1 MADQRQGQRWLTKP
15 TFITADMLADLQQRW
30 ADLPTSTGAQGQ
42 YNALLAQL
50 KDKSQQQLSAQQAN
64 DDAVPVLLEQL
75 QSALD
80 AGEIQQ
86 ANQLHHRIRQHLNS
100 EAKLS
105 KPVYQTIIHP
115 LKQLEN
121 RLFEFKRWQ
130 HFGNDQVRHELIEA
144 MQALVDNKKLPI
156 EEKAE
161 QIQLLQKQW
170 KGLHER
176 APQALWQQFKTL
188 GDSAWQPC
196 AAYFQKQR
204 QVSKDG
210 LKARLAFLQEAETA
224 LQAVDWQQPDWT
236 AISTAHKQFEQ
247 LWRSFPKLQEHDYRK
262 AKAAYRQVAD
272 IWDKHLG
279 AERKRELQRRERLIT
294 QAQALLENDNTADS
308 IQQVKNLQQQ
318 WVPTVG
324 LKRREHEN
332 ALWQRFKSACDA
344 VFAKHGEQRSQYK
357 DAENAAFAAY
367 QGQIQALADIADNHA
382 SAFDQSKA
390 AFHAGLQALQ
400 ADDAESAT
408 LNGEDADAVR
418 RRDFP
423 RVSGKAAQALRAQL
437 AQVVDRFE
445 ARQARV
451 LADKRLAYLDQLYQQ
466 DKLCTQ
472 LEQSL
477 AGIDV
482 ALDYPAIE
490 QQWQA
495 IQPLLSDGQAAL
507 RKRFDKALSLVAN
520 NDTDSG
526 NTTTATTDLSNS
538 QALAQAQE
546 ICLLLELSADL
557 PSPESAQTAR
567 DKLRFTMLD
576 AAMNGDKSFADYQ
589 SEQGLYALALRWFS
603 LEKTDLNKAFDG
615 ITWGD
620 WQTRFV
626 NAYTAARQRYQLA
639 LPDFA

>member
-1 MADQRQGQRWLTKP
+1 M
-15 TFITADMLADLQQRW
+15 
-30 ADLPTSTGAQGQ
+30 
-42 YNALLAQL
+42 Y
-50 KDKSQQQLSAQQAN
+50 
-64 DDAVPVLLEQL
+64 
-75 QSALD
+75 
-80 AGEIQQ
+80 
-86 ANQLHHRIRQHLNS
+86 
-100 EAKLS
+100 
-105 KPVYQTIIHP
+105 
-115 LKQLEN
+115 
-121 RLFEFKRWQ
+121 EFKRWQ

-144 MQALVDNKKLPI
+144 MQALVDNTQLPI

-161 QIQLLQKQW
+161 QIQSLQKQW

-204 QVSKDG
+204 QVSKHG

-224 LQAVDWQQPDWT
+224 LQAVDWQHPDWT

-262 AKAAYRQVAD
+262 AKAAYRKVAD
-272 IWDKHLG
+272 IWDTHLG

-294 QAQALLENDNTADS
+294 QAQALLEDDNTTDS
-308 IQQVKNLQQQ
+308 QQVKKLQQQ
-318 WVPTVG
+318 WAPTVG

-344 VFAKHGEQRSQYK
+344 VFTKHGEQRSQYK

-367 QGQIQALADIADNHA
+367 QGQIQALADIVDDHA
-382 SAFDQSKA
+382 SAFAQSKA
-390 AFHAGLQALQ
+390 AFHAGFEALQ

-408 LNGEDADAVR
+408 LTDEDADAVR

-437 AQVVDRFE
+437 AQVIERFE
-445 ARQARV
+445 AREANA

-472 LEQSL
+472 LEQAA
-477 AGIDV
+477 AGIDD
-482 ALDYPAIE
+482 ALDCPAIE

-520 NDTDSG
+520 NDTNSG
-526 NTTTATTDLSNS
+526 NAATIDLSNS

-567 DKLRFTMLD
+567 ENLRLAMLD

-589 SEQGLYALALRWFS
+589 TEQGLYALALRWFS
-603 LEKTDLNKAFDG
+603 LEKTDLSKAFDG
-615 ITWGD
+615 ITWDD